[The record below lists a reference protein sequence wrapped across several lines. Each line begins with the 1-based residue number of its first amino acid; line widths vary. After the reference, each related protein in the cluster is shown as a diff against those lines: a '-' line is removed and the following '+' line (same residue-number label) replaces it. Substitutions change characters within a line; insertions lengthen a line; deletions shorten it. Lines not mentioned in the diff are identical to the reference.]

1 MFSIVAPDGPL
12 TPIGPVDP
20 TGPVNP
26 FGPVPPVGP
35 VDPIPPKLYPITLFD
50 IYHPDTLSVP
60 PSEYI
65 EPATPAEVGRLV
77 SESVL
82 RLS

>member
-35 VDPIPPKLYPITLFD
+35 VGPIPPKLYPITLFD
-50 IYHPDTLSVP
+50 IYYLSSSSINDTM
-60 PSEYI
+60 
-65 EPATPAEVGRLV
+65 
-77 SESVL
+77 
-82 RLS
+82 